1 MSYFEH
7 LERAVVRNDSR
18 LCIGLDPDP
27 QRIGGRDLVAF
38 LTEIIAATRDLV
50 CCFKPNLAFF
60 EALGAEG
67 MPALAATI
75 AAIPQ
80 DIPVIGDA
88 KRGDIGSTAEAYARA
103 LFERFRFDAVTVNP
117 YGGFDSVEPF
127 LRYADR
133 GVYVWC
139 RSSNPGASD
148 FQDLPVADGSGQTR
162 PFYEIVAE
170 RARDWDGHGNV
181 GLVAGATYPDQIA
194 RLRRICPTTPFL
206 LPGVGA
212 QGGAI
217 REAVLAAR
225 TDAGGGFIVNASRG
239 VLYASNGADFA
250 AAARREAVSL
260 RDAVASSLT
269 VEVGG

>member
-1 MSYFEH
+1 MPPSPRAQGHIQCLHSNASGDSVSYFEH

-27 QRIGGRDLVAF
+27 QRIGG
-38 LTEIIAATRDLV
+38 RDLV

-117 YGGFDSVEPF
+117 YGGFDS
-127 LRYADR
+127 
-133 GVYVWC
+133 
-139 RSSNPGASD
+139 
-148 FQDLPVADGSGQTR
+148 
-162 PFYEIVAE
+162 
-170 RARDWDGHGNV
+170 
-181 GLVAGATYPDQIA
+181 
-194 RLRRICPTTPFL
+194 
-206 LPGVGA
+206 
-212 QGGAI
+212 
-217 REAVLAAR
+217 
-225 TDAGGGFIVNASRG
+225 
-239 VLYASNGADFA
+239 
-250 AAARREAVSL
+250 
-260 RDAVASSLT
+260 
-269 VEVGG
+269 